1 LRDIADVNRVAGH
14 LLTKPD
20 RPNILI
26 NDAALPIVP
35 ESTLSPQGIGT
46 AFATNRVGYFVL
58 TNILLPLIERTAA
71 AAGSA
76 RIMNISSSLH
86 MVCQELDLSLVT
98 SPTPTKSP
106 SSFDSIWRYSCSK
119 LANILFTRELARRR
133 QKKGAATVYVN
144 SFFPGNIPTE
154 AIDIWKQLF
163 GRSRVRSS
171 KARSKSLGNRL
182 LERRQ
187 PHYSSLPARTSKHAT
202 SRVGILCR

>member
-1 LRDIADVNRVAGH
+1 M
-14 LLTKPD
+14 TKPD
-20 RPNILI
+20 RLNILI

-35 ESTLSPQGIGT
+35 ECTLSPQGIET

-76 RIMNISSSLH
+76 RIVNTSSSLH

-119 LANILFTRELARRR
+119 LANILFARELATEEGRRDHLR
-133 QKKGAATVYVN
+133 Q
-144 SFFPGNIPTE
+144 
-154 AIDIWKQLF
+154 QLLP
-163 GRSRVRSS
+163 R
-171 KARSKSLGNRL
+171 KH
-182 LERRQ
+182 
-187 PHYSSLPARTSKHAT
+187 PHRGH
-202 SRVGILCR
+202 

>member
-1 LRDIADVNRVAGH
+1 
-14 LLTKPD
+14 
-20 RPNILI
+20 
-26 NDAALPIVP
+26 
-35 ESTLSPQGIGT
+35 
-46 AFATNRVGYFVL
+46 VL

-119 LANILFTRELARRR
+119 LANTLFTRELARRLR
-133 QKKGAATVYVN
+133 KKDVATVYVN

-187 PHYSSLPARTSKHAT
+187 PHYPSLPARTSKHAT